1 MTEGTAFVI
10 RELTGRKRSVTLM
23 GRAGPFRGPTWGV
36 QQRTKKTKYAG
47 SPVATLQLFGLD
59 VDVPTTISGMWHD
72 RYLGNPLDVLVLVT
86 GFASPTTAEQMI
98 ALFEDLVRAGATLEV
113 SWGFYL
119 RVGVL
124 KRFVGKPDRV
134 EDVAWEAEFEW
145 ESDGKTKAPRPKFPD
160 APKLDRVRQTM
171 TQLSDHAAYDPLDTL
186 QAFEARLF
194 AAVDALQERVESLLD
209 TARGLATALTL
220 PARVV
225 VGVQQ
230 AATSIAFGAGQI
242 IEEVIGAP
250 YLTMQVIDDLAS
262 VLTAEAWRR
271 DLASYCDELRHA
283 SLSVSDAFTRR
294 LEPDPVRIVRADQT
308 GSLRRIAQDEYG
320 QGDAWQLLA
329 DANGFEGAFVPP
341 GTEVWVPPSP
351 GPVGVT

>member
-47 SPVATLQLFGLD
+47 SPEATLQLFGID
-59 VDVPTTISGMWHD
+59 FDVPTTVNGIWHD
-72 RYLGNPLDVLVLVT
+72 RYLGNVLDPLVLVQ
-86 GFASPTTAEQMI
+86 GFPSPQRAEDMVVI
-98 ALFEDLVRAGATLEV
+98 FEDLVRAGGTLEV
-113 SWGFYL
+113 LWGFYL
-119 RVGVL
+119 RIGVL
-124 KRFVGKPDRV
+124 KRFTGKPDRV
-134 EDVAWEAEFEW
+134 EDLGWEAEFEW
-145 ESDGKTKAPRPKFPD
+145 QGDGKTKAPRAKFPD
-160 APKLDRVRQTM
+160 APKVDQVRQRM
-171 TQLSDHAAYDPLDTL
+171 TELSDHAAFDPVDTI
-186 QAFEARLF
+186 QAWEAKVF
-194 AAVDALQERVESLLD
+194 SAIDQLQERVEDLLSS
-209 TARGLATALTL
+209 ARVLSTALTL

-225 VGVQQ
+225 SGVQQ
-230 AATSIAFGAGQI
+230 AATAISFSAGQV
-242 IEEVIGAP
+242 IEEVLGAP

-271 DLASYCDELRHA
+271 DLASYCDHLRHSA
-283 SLSVSDAFTRR
+283 LSVADAFARR
-294 LEPDPVRIVRADQT
+294 AEPDPVRIVRADQS
-308 GSLRRIAQDEYG
+308 GSLRQIAQQEYG
-320 QGDAWQLLA
+320 RGDAWQLLA